1 MKRWVQLILLLLAAA
16 TAFGSSGLVSP
27 FAPEEAYN
35 AYGGAIERL
44 EQRLPVFYGGSGQ
57 SAAVTP
63 PEPCLPTASEA
74 QIQSPAPKQP
84 VALLPEAAESLAAK
98 TEMALIRVGDRLTT
112 VNDVLRNPSLLAG
125 KGPAEIQAVLGKTP
139 GWKVE
144 ALGQGTHAG
153 QGWVLREYTAA
164 GDTTGRLI
172 RWHPGG
178 GRHGPDPYWRVSN
191 GPGGKSEIIPGG
203 PEP

>member
-1 MKRWVQLILLLLAAA
+1 MKRSVPVLFLLFAAA

-44 EQRLPVFYGGSGQ
+44 DQRLPDFYGGSSQ
-57 SAAVTP
+57 SAAVTR

-98 TEMALIRVGDRLTT
+98 TVPAPRFLVTESGVG
-112 VNDVLRNPSLLAG
+112 V
-125 KGPAEIQAVLGKTP
+125 PAE
-139 GWKVE
+139 
-144 ALGQGTHAG
+144 
-153 QGWVLREYTAA
+153 AA
-164 GDTTGRLI
+164 EQRA
-172 RWHPGG
+172 
-178 GRHGPDPYWRVSN
+178 N
-191 GPGGKSEIIPGG
+191 M
-203 PEP
+203 